1 VSVARYAA
9 VAVLG
14 FVLLVGAMLLVRP
27 LIFSV
32 APERG
37 DANYALVAATD
48 LGTVPIERQ
57 LLLTESHG
65 LPGEQPNGRRVSL
78 RVVISRPPAGGI
90 AVVTEWSAAGSCA
103 VELAG
108 DRLRD
113 CRGSTWTFDGV
124 PISADR
130 PLQRFPAHISAG
142 AVIVD
147 FTRPASAG

>member
-1 VSVARYAA
+1 MPVARYAIA
-9 VAVLG
+9 ALG
-14 FVLLVGAMLLVRP
+14 GLVLLVGAMLLVRA

-37 DANYALVAATD
+37 DANYAVAAAAD
-48 LGTVPIERQ
+48 LGTAAVERQ

-65 LPGEQPNGRRVSL
+65 LPGELPNGQRVSL
-78 RVVISRPPAGGI
+78 RVVLSRPPSGGI
-90 AVVTEWSAAGSCA
+90 AVVNAWSAEGACA
-103 VELAG
+103 VALAG

-130 PLQRFPAHISAG
+130 PLQRFPATVSAG
-142 AVIVD
+142 AVVVD
-147 FTRPASAG
+147 FTRPIPGA

>member
-1 VSVARYAA
+1 MPVARYA
-9 VAVLG
+9 VAALVGL
-14 FVLLVGAMLLVRP
+14 VVLVGAMLLVRP
-27 LIFSV
+27 LIFSM

-37 DANYALVAATD
+37 DANYAVAAAVD
-48 LGTVPIERQ
+48 LGTAPMERQ

-65 LPGEQPNGRRVSL
+65 LPGEQPNGQRVSL
-78 RVVISRPPAGGI
+78 RVVISRPPSGGI
-90 AVVTEWSAAGSCA
+90 AVVNAWSPHGACP

-113 CRGSTWTFDGV
+113 CGGSTWTFDGA

-130 PLQRFPAHISAG
+130 PLQRFPATISAG

-147 FTRPASAG
+147 FTRPLRAD

>member
-1 VSVARYAA
+1 MPIARYVVAA
-9 VAVLG
+9 VVGL
-14 FVLLVGAMLLVRP
+14 VLLVGAMLLVRP

-37 DANYALVAATD
+37 DANYAVAAAVD
-48 LGTVPIERQ
+48 LGSAPVERQ

-65 LPGEQPNGRRVSL
+65 LPGEQPNGQRVSL
-78 RVVISRPPAGGI
+78 RVVISRPPSGGI
-90 AVVTEWSAAGSCA
+90 AVVNAWSAAASCA

-113 CRGSTWTFDGV
+113 CRGSTWTFEGV

-130 PLQRFPAHISAG
+130 PLQRFPATVNAG
-142 AVIVD
+142 AVIAD
-147 FTRPASAG
+147 FTRPLPAG